1 MNSMLMLVRREFWEH
16 RSLWIAPL
24 VFVGVL
30 LLASAWGT
38 IVTGGNH
45 HQITSAATVDD
56 IHGMSEHERAD
67 LQGAIDLP
75 AERKQTIQA
84 VAIVGLTG
92 VIGAFTCIVV
102 FFYLIDCLYSERRDR
117 SILFWK
123 SLPVSDTQVVLS
135 KLLVGMLVIPLGV
148 ILLAW
153 LTQCLMTV
161 IMWIR
166 FHGTV
171 IGNMIPAF
179 SFVAWAK
186 AEAAALSIVFGG
198 VLWYAPIAG
207 YLLVMSAWAR
217 RNVFLWVILP
227 PIALPILEYW
237 MLGSTNVAHFLG
249 RRFGGFIKEMN
260 LDPNVF
266 KHQPGNVQMPRVD
279 DVFDAL
285 SVSGMFT
292 HPEMWIGLLCAAIL
306 VALTIR
312 LRRYRDDT

>member
-1 MNSMLMLVRREFWEH
+1 MNSMLMLVKREFWEH

-30 LLASAWGT
+30 LLTSAWGT
-38 IVTGGNH
+38 IVTGGDH
-45 HQITSAATVDD
+45 HEITSAATIDD
-56 IHGMSEHERAD
+56 IHGMNDHERAD
-67 LQGAIDLP
+67 LQGAIDLS
-75 AERKQTIQA
+75 ADRKQTIQA

-92 VIGAFTCIVV
+92 IIGAFTCIVV

-123 SLPVSDTQVVLS
+123 SLPVSDSQVVLS
-135 KLLVGMLVIPLGV
+135 KLLVAMLVIPLGV
-148 ILLAW
+148 IVLAW
-153 LTQCLMTV
+153 LTQCLITA

-171 IGNMIPAF
+171 IGSMIPAF

-186 AEAAALSIVFGG
+186 AEAAALAIVFGG

-227 PIALPILEYW
+227 PISLPVLEYW

-260 LDPNVF
+260 LDPSVF
-266 KHQPGNVQMPRVD
+266 KHQPGNVQMPRVE

>member
-1 MNSMLMLVRREFWEH
+1 MNTMLMLVRREFWEH

-30 LLASAWGT
+30 LFTSAWGT
-38 IVTGGNH
+38 IVAGGNH
-45 HQITSAATVDD
+45 HEITSAATVND
-56 IHGMSEHERAD
+56 IHDMSEHERAD

-75 AERKQTIQA
+75 VASKQTIQA
-84 VAIVGLTG
+84 AAIVGLTG

-123 SLPVSDTQVVLS
+123 SLPVSDAQVVLS
-135 KLLVGMLVIPLGV
+135 KILVAMLVIPLGV
-148 ILLAW
+148 LLLAGV
-153 LTQCLMTV
+153 TQSLLSV
-161 IMWIR
+161 ILWFR

-171 IGNMIPAF
+171 IGNVIPVF

-186 AEAAALSIVFGG
+186 AEAASLSIVFGG

-237 MLGSTNVAHFLG
+237 MLGSANVAHFLG
-249 RRFGGFIKEMN
+249 RRFGGFINEMN
-260 LDPNVF
+260 LDTSVF
-266 KHQPGNVQMPRVD
+266 KHQPGNVQMPPVN

-292 HPEMWIGLLCAAIL
+292 HPEMWIGLLCAAIM